1 MAERASAWRGTWDI
15 TLDGVRYRL
24 GPKSFWR
31 GTHRIER
38 SGQEVAVSG
47 TAGTWS
53 TRVTLEAAEDVPLDH
68 QLFLL
73 WMVFILNRRAANT
86 ATSTAV
92 IGVAAAAGS
101 S

>member
-1 MAERASAWRGTWDI
+1 M
-15 TLDGVRYRL
+15 
-24 GPKSFWR
+24 
-31 GTHRIER
+31 
-38 SGQEVAVSG
+38 
-47 TAGTWS
+47 
-53 TRVTLEAAEDVPLDH
+53 TLEAAEDVPLDH